1 MGQSCSPQC
10 CSIQMDII
18 EVHHA
23 NAQSGSLE
31 LSEINI
37 LDYEERVKKFAHPC
51 NKSKVSIA

>member
-1 MGQSCSPQC
+1 MGQTCSPQC

-23 NAQSGSLE
+23 NAQNGTDK
-31 LSEINI
+31 LSEVNI

-51 NKSKVSIA
+51 NKSKVSI